1 MSARKP
7 TLSQSVLLNTTT
19 RCFPAKYTAKDM
31 YVRLREV
38 RRASTRFWILKELV
52 RLPIINL
59 VIGVLLAAQQ
69 SRLVV
74 ITKEYTCM

>member
-1 MSARKP
+1 
-7 TLSQSVLLNTTT
+7 
-19 RCFPAKYTAKDM
+19 M

-38 RRASTRFWILKELV
+38 RRASTHFWILKELV

-59 VIGVLLAAQQ
+59 VVGVLFAAQQ